1 VDVCWSRRFPRKAAR
16 ISTELWKLCQGKDL
30 IGNPVGRSV
39 FLQLARKLLLWKY
52 FLQLVRKKS

>member
-1 VDVCWSRRFPRKAAR
+1 MFVGHADFQGRLQGSKQSFGNFVR
-16 ISTELWKLCQGKDL
+16 GKDL

-39 FLQLARKLLLWKY
+39 FLQLARKLLFWKF